1 MFLKLFTLF
10 LITLLILPNPVSGE
24 EFQDIFCILNESVW
38 TGDWTDMKDPYTPQ
52 KNVIR
57 EKHTYGWMDI
67 TGYDREVMVDNIT
80 FVYGEP
86 LQKNYN
92 KLEILPT
99 LPFSKH
105 YKRIIIGGVVIFY
118 DSWHIK
124 VLPPNMY
131 IDRVT
136 HFSRKLYVSKNH
148 THINAQLIIKMVW
161 RKECSRDGSRVI
173 ITTRETIILRDS
185 IERPLVYPSLIENN
199 TIDMTEYENNIS
211 NYSLIKIPPQD
222 GVVITN
228 FSYKNNSVL
237 RVNKLGLIRE
247 GVDGNLTLQFLNDT
261 QAWIVD
267 ANQSVIGSHDGGVVI
282 HETPV
287 NLSLLNV
294 TLSSPYESLTINNY
308 NTTCYHADPGEVFNA
323 KSLYWFLP
331 CIILLWGIS
340 KIYTTITNSIGV

>member
-10 LITLLILPNPVSGE
+10 LLTLLILPNPVSGE

-38 TGDWTDMKDPYTPQ
+38 TGDWDDMKNPHKPQ

-80 FVYGEP
+80 FVCGEP

-92 KLEILPT
+92 KLEVLP
-99 LPFSKH
+99 LYPFSKH
-105 YKRIIIGGVVIFY
+105 YKRMIIDGVVIFY
-118 DSWHIK
+118 DSWHAK
-124 VLPPNMY
+124 FYPKNK
-131 IDRVT
+131 RVMNVT
-136 HFSRKLYVSKNH
+136 DFSRTLSVSKNH
-148 THINAQLIIKMVW
+148 THISAKLKIEMVW
-161 RKECSRDGSRVI
+161 WQTYCRKGSSVI

-185 IERPLVYPSLIENN
+185 IERPLVYPALVENN
-199 TIDMTEYENNIS
+199 TIDITEYENNIS
-211 NYSLIKIPPQD
+211 NYSLIKIPRQD
-222 GVVITN
+222 GVVFTN
-228 FSYKNNSVL
+228 FSYKDHSVL
-237 RVNKLGLIRE
+237 RVNKLGIIRE

-308 NTTCYHADPGEVFNA
+308 NITHYHADPSEVFNA